1 MDLVTIDAPDGPAE
15 AYVARPDS
23 GGGPGVLFFI
33 DAIGLRPR
41 IAEMAD
47 RIASWGYVV
56 LAPNVL
62 YRSGTAAET
71 SPTTDLRQPGAR
83 EAFFAHTGPRIE
95 AITAPRAEADIR
107 VWTDT
112 LAGLEGVDPDGPFGA
127 VGFCMGARLAIR
139 ASGLDRRYAAVGGF
153 HGGAL
158 ATDAP
163 DGPRRVRLRARR
175 QRRLDAARAG
185 RAARGR
191 VVRRR
196 AHREQR
202 GLPGRG
208 ARVLDVGHVDVRRGR
223 DRAHVHRARGAL
235 RPHPQ
240 GDLRHQPRGVGGA
253 SIVVGCVARSG
264 SGWSSSW

>member
-1 MDLVTIDAPDGPAE
+1 MDLFTIDAPDGPAE
-15 AYVARPDS
+15 AYVARPES
-23 GGGPGVLFFI
+23 GSGPGVLFFI

-56 LAPNVL
+56 LAPNIL

-71 SPTTDLRQPGAR
+71 SPTADLRQPGAR
-83 EAFFAHTGPRIE
+83 EAFFAQTGSRIE

-112 LAGLEGVDPDGPFGA
+112 LAGLEGVDPDGPFGT

-139 ASGLDRRYAAVGGF
+139 ASGLDQRYAAVGGF

-163 DGPRRVRLRARR
+163 DSPHLSLATARAEYVFGHADNDGSMPPEQVARLGAA
-175 QRRLDAARAG
+175 LDAAGLVASNEIYPG
-185 RAARGR
+185 AAHGYSMDDTSMYDEAATERMFTELE
-191 VVRRR
+191 
-196 AHREQR
+196 A
-202 GLPGRG
+202 LF
-208 ARVLDVGHVDVRRGR
+208 ARTLK
-223 DRAHVHRARGAL
+223 AT
-235 RPHPQ
+235 
-240 GDLRHQPRGVGGA
+240 
-253 SIVVGCVARSG
+253 
-264 SGWSSSW
+264 

>member
-1 MDLVTIDAPDGPAE
+1 MDLITIDAPDGPAE
-15 AYVARPDS
+15 AYVARPE
-23 GGGPGVLFFI
+23 GGSGPGVLFVI

-71 SPTTDLRQPGAR
+71 SPSPNADLREPGAR
-83 EAFFAHTGPRIE
+83 EAFFAHTGPRIA

-112 LAGLEGVDPDGPFGA
+112 LAGLDGVDPGGPFGV
-127 VGFCMGARLAIR
+127 VGFCMGARIAIR
-139 ASGLDRRYAAVGGF
+139 ASGLDQRYAAVGGF

-163 DGPRRVRLRARR
+163 DSPHLSLAAARAEYVFGHADQDRSMPPEQVARLGDA
-175 QRRLDAARAG
+175 LDAAGLTASNEIYPG
-185 RAARGR
+185 AAHGYSMSDTSMYDEAATERMFTELE
-191 VVRRR
+191 
-196 AHREQR
+196 A
-202 GLPGRG
+202 LF
-208 ARVLDVGHVDVRRGR
+208 ARTL
-223 DRAHVHRARGAL
+223 
-235 RPHPQ
+235 
-240 GDLRHQPRGVGGA
+240 
-253 SIVVGCVARSG
+253 RSG
-264 SGWSSSW
+264 